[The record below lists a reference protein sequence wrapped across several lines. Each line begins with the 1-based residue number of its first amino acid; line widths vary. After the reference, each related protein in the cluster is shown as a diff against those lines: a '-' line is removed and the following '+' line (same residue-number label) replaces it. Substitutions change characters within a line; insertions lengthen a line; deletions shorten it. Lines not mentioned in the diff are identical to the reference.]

1 MARLFRQIRE
11 QNLSKK
17 NVIKYLLYV
26 LGEIF
31 IVVVGVLF
39 ALYLNNLNKQRQVKA
54 RTVEILKEV
63 QNDLGKDIRKAD
75 ETIEYYK
82 QKKSTIKQLLNDKL
96 SYEYYKNHPAT
107 SRYLIMTANHIK
119 LYDNGYK
126 NLMQNSNDIPDKYRT
141 IINPLY
147 EIYVYDKYEIDLFD
161 EKMDKITDDFNHIL
175 MTKFDWYY
183 SEISSITIGDKMIDY
198 FSTPEYKN
206 LAVRYVLGS
215 WSSLS
220 SHLSH
225 FRYNAVDA
233 YLKIAKLIGNED
245 KVPEY
250 VDHNFIKIDSAIL
263 KQYTGIYKL
272 IPADNENFLTS
283 ESKLKIS
290 VKGNHLLL
298 SDASDSSGTGTD
310 IYFRSIDKGY
320 DNYTHEH
327 QYHFTKDNDGTVSG
341 FVRTIYFTIT
351 KGYPLQY
358 KKID

>member
-11 QNLSKK
+11 QNLSEK
-17 NVIKYLLYV
+17 NFIKYLLYV

-39 ALYLNNLNKQRQVKA
+39 ALYLNNLNGQRKVND
-54 RTVEILKEV
+54 RTVEILKDV
-63 QNDLGKDIRKAD
+63 QNDLAKDILNAD
-75 ETIEYYK
+75 ETIRYYK
-82 QKKSTIKQLLNDKL
+82 QKKSIIELLLKNKIP
-96 SYEYYKNHPAT
+96 YEYYKHNPAT
-107 SRYLIMTANHIK
+107 SRYLIMTAHHIK
-119 LYDNGYK
+119 IYDNGYK
-126 NLMQNSNDIPDKYRT
+126 NLMQNSNDMPDKYRP

-147 EIYVYDKYEIDLFD
+147 EIYVYNKYEVDLFD

-183 SEISSITIGDKMIDY
+183 SEISSITISDKMIDY

-250 VDHNFIKIDSAIL
+250 VDHNFIKIDSTIL
-263 KQYTGIYKL
+263 KKYTGTYKL
-272 IPADNENFLTS
+272 MPADNENSSTS

-298 SDASDSSGTGTD
+298 SDVSDSSGTGTD

-320 DNYTHEH
+320 DNYTHERE
-327 QYHFTKDNDGTVSG
+327 YHFTKDKDATVSG
-341 FVRTIYFTIT
+341 FVRTIYFTLT
-351 KGYPLQY
+351 NGYPRQF
-358 KKID
+358 KKIN